1 MIVMSRREA
10 NREKTMRAIVDA
22 AEEIVQV
29 GGAEALTVGAV
40 ADRVGLARNSLY
52 RYVKSLDQLRGLVM
66 ERHVPEMFGT
76 ILRAVREAEDPEVA
90 LEAYVRTNLLI
101 AADGR
106 NVWLMGLAEGLTGN
120 LPERITE
127 LYVTLMREIT
137 AVLRHFDPETTL
149 FTGEMVNSVVVAGF
163 TAVERGDDPELIK
176 SRCCDAVLAIARQ
189 RAAVAPAS

>member
-1 MIVMSRREA
+1 
-10 NREKTMRAIVDA
+10 MRAIVDA

-52 RYVKSLDQLRGLVM
+52 RYVKSLDQLRGMVM

-106 NVWLMGLAEGLTGN
+106 NVWLMELAEGLTGK

-137 AVLRHFDPETTL
+137 AVLRHFDPETAL

-163 TAVERGDDPELIK
+163 TAVERGDDPELIN